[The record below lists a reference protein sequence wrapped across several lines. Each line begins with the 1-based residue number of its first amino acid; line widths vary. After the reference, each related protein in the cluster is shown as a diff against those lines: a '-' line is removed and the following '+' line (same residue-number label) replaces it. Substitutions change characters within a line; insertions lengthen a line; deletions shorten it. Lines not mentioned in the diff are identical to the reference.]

1 VGGAAVRRV
10 VVGGREDG
18 VGDEL
23 ADVVEESGGYDGVG
37 RAWEGA
43 DEREKCGL
51 EAGAGASGSDIR

>member
-18 VGDEL
+18 VGEEL

-37 RAWEGA
+37 
-43 DEREKCGL
+43 
-51 EAGAGASGSDIR
+51 